1 MNNIINKIRSI
12 KEDLGAKLLILT
24 HHYQRKE
31 IVDLDD
37 YKGDS
42 FGLSQTAVA
51 DDTAR
56 FIVFCG
62 VHFMA
67 ESAEILSQ
75 SHQTVQLP
83 DMFKINPE
91 NLLQT
96 LENIGRTNVVHVSE
110 SIKADAKI
118 ALDRML
124 ALVS

>member
-12 KEDLGAKLLILT
+12 KEDLGAKLLILS

-31 IVDLDD
+31 IVDLGD

-42 FGLSQTAVA
+42 FGLSQTAAA
-51 DDTAR
+51 DGAAR
-56 FIVFCG
+56 LIVFCG

-75 SHQTVQLP
+75 PHQTVQLP